1 MKILVSGATG
11 FIGKPLVAKLR
22 ERGDEVVTLTRGP
35 DSENAIHWD
44 LAAGE
49 LDPAVVGGFDAI
61 VHLAGESIA
70 GLWTAGKKRAI
81 MDSRRDG
88 TEMLA
93 TAAADASPKPGAFVS
108 SSAIGFYGSRGDETL
123 TEESENGEGF
133 LAEVVKVW
141 EDSAQPARDAGIRTV
156 NLRLGLV
163 LADGGGMMAK
173 VKPLF
178 KLGGGG
184 KLG

>member
-49 LDPAVVGGFDAI
+49 LDPTAVGGFDAI

-81 MDSRRDG
+81 MNSRRDG

-93 TAAADASPKPGAFVS
+93 TAAADASPKPGVFVS
-108 SSAIGFYGSRGDETL
+108 SSAIGFYGSRP
-123 TEESENGEGF
+123 
-133 LAEVVKVW
+133 AEVLD
-141 EDSAQPARDAGIRTV
+141 ESSS
-156 NLRLGLV
+156 
-163 LADGGGMMAK
+163 
-173 VKPLF
+173 
-178 KLGGGG
+178 
-184 KLG
+184 